1 MVHLDHAVNCPATR
15 KNLNTFNEMAIK
27 QRLER
32 NIKIADGIF
41 SLKNINVSRKNVAPS
56 IEMINVSAFTCNNS
70 EKNYRP
76 KNIWMLLTNFTEFLK
91 KNIHTKQFKVMK

>member
-1 MVHLDHAVNCPATR
+1 MVHLDHTANCPATM
-15 KNLNTFNEMAIK
+15 KNINTFNKMAIK

-32 NIKIADGIF
+32 NIKIADGLF

-76 KNIWMLLTNFTEFLK
+76 KNIWMLLTNFT
-91 KNIHTKQFKVMK
+91 